1 MGDRIGRHNRG
12 GSRLHD
18 FACVQTLY
26 RRQLEPNIMSNP
38 LLTLGPFSF
47 VGLESPERIQL
58 KTKQRLAVHHL
69 GSGNSTIDYL
79 GNDYE
84 TVSFRGIFSG
94 TDAADRIRSID
105 HLRVLGEPLVLSWSS
120 KALSVIIRQFEL
132 DYSSDLWI
140 PYRLSCYVLQSI
152 NGGAA
157 DPTDVM
163 SESPSTQVSD
173 VIGLLSNSCINP
185 TSGQTNALLTLAT
198 LSFDVPPP
206 DALGQA
212 QDLIN
217 AIDSQLVTFNDTS
230 QSDVPG
236 GDQGSPVGDVSYME
250 TLVTNCGQ
258 QISLILGFN
267 RVMSLITQAENIS
280 QQ

>member
-1 MGDRIGRHNRG
+1 
-12 GSRLHD
+12 
-18 FACVQTLY
+18 
-26 RRQLEPNIMSNP
+26 MSNP

-94 TDAADRIRSID
+94 MNAADRIRSID
-105 HLRVLGEPLVLSWSS
+105 HLRVLGEPLILSWSS

-140 PYRLSCYVLQSI
+140 PYRLSCYVVQPI

-173 VIGLLSNSCINP
+173 VLGLLSNSSIKP
-185 TSGQTNALLTLAT
+185 TSGQANALLTLAT
-198 LSFDVPPP
+198 LDFDVPPP
-206 DALGQA
+206 DALGQVR
-212 QDLIN
+212 DLIN
-217 AIDSQLVTFNDTS
+217 AIDRELGTFDDTS

-236 GDQGSPVGDVSYME
+236 GDQGSPAGDMG
-250 TLVTNCGQ
+250 TLVTNYGQ

-267 RVMSLITQAENIS
+267 RVMSLITQAEDIS